1 MHMMSAG
8 ELRLQHGLCRRQYR
22 RGRHGKAAGLCEAC
36 QKILQL
42 ERRHCNAAAKAAFCA
57 QQLLNPRRRSWVQGL
72 AWHVLP
78 TPDAT
83 PPPPPLL
90 FLFFFVFFPRGRH
103 DGLPLRATQRH
114 FCEQESRWRK
124 RSRVESCAA
133 ALGRAQQLC
142 SGKHRRM
149 AAAQDKKNDGLPTTW
164 PLIYGRE
171 LKIVTK
177 QKAPVQPPA
186 PQKRQRKG
194 CEAAPPRCAA

>member
-83 PPPPPLL
+83 PPPPPS
-90 FLFFFVFFPRGRH
+90 FSFFFSFFFLAAAMTDCRCVQHNAIFVSRKAGGERGP
-103 DGLPLRATQRH
+103 GLSRARQR
-114 FCEQESRWRK
+114 WVA
-124 RSRVESCAA
+124 RSSFAVESIA
-133 ALGRAQQLC
+133 GWQLH
-142 SGKHRRM
+142 KTKRM
-149 AAAQDKKNDGLPTTW
+149 TGC
-164 PLIYGRE
+164 
-171 LKIVTK
+171 
-177 QKAPVQPPA
+177 
-186 PQKRQRKG
+186 RQHG
-194 CEAAPPRCAA
+194 P